1 MMISE
6 KRDRM
11 RVAERALDLIT
22 GEYKAEEA
30 TRRIRTSRGRGDRM
44 SDEQSKPVDVQRWT
58 SQVTRNWLME
68 RMTDE
73 AALVEMTIDR
83 DLWRDDHTVQ
93 APQEGLAELEAQ
105 SADRLKTIGRLAQ
118 ELFDTRK
125 ERDALKRA
133 HGVTE

>member
-1 MMISE
+1 MISE
-6 KRDRM
+6 
-11 RVAERALDLIT
+11 VIGL
-22 GEYKAEEA
+22 EA

-83 DLWRDDHTVQ
+83 DLWRDDHMVQ
-93 APQEGLAELEAQ
+93 AHLDITQEELAELEAQ

-118 ELFDTRK
+118 ELFDARK

-133 HGVTE
+133 QGVTE

>member
-1 MMISE
+1 
-6 KRDRM
+6 M

-58 SQVTRNWLME
+58 SQVTRNWL
-68 RMTDE
+68 TDE

-83 DLWRDDHTVQ
+83 DLWRDDHMEDCPVQ
-93 APQEGLAELEAQ
+93 APQEELAELEAQ

-133 HGVTE
+133 QGVTE